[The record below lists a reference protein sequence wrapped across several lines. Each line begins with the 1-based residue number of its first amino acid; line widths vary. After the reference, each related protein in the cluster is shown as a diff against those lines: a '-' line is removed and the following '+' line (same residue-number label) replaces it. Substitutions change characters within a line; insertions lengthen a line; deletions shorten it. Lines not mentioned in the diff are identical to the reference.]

1 MTITWNYRVFQE
13 ADGDYIIRE
22 VFYTEDGSIKACSAK
37 AVEPSGRNFQE
48 LVEELKSFQE
58 ALKLPVLTL
67 KDIPTSKLKEK
78 PKSPSGKN
86 ISHQQ
91 LMIELGLNKC

>member
-1 MTITWNYRVFQE
+1 MIITWNYRVFQE

-22 VFYTEDGSIKACSAK
+22 VFYSEDGSVTACSAK
-37 AVEPSGRNFQE
+37 AVEPSGRTFQE
-48 LVEELKSFQE
+48 LAEELKSFQE

-67 KDIPTSKLKEK
+67 KDIPTGNLKQSL
-78 PKSPSGKN
+78 KSRSSQN

-91 LMIELGLNKC
+91 LMMELGLD

>member
-22 VFYTEDGSIKACSAK
+22 VFYAEDGSITACSAK
-37 AVEPSGRNFQE
+37 AIEPSGRTFPE
-48 LVEELKSFQE
+48 LVEDIKSFQE

-67 KDIPTSKLKEK
+67 KDIPDNELKRK
-78 PKSPSGKN
+78 TNSRSSKN
-86 ISHQQ
+86 ITHQQ
-91 LMIELGLNKC
+91 LMSELGLN

>member
-22 VFYTEDGSIKACSAK
+22 VFYTEDGSITACSAK
-37 AVEPSGRNFQE
+37 AVEPSGRTFQE
-48 LVEELKSFQE
+48 LVEDIQSFQE
-58 ALKLPVLTL
+58 ALKLPALTL
-67 KDIPTSKLKEK
+67 KDIPDGKLKQK
-78 PKSPSGKN
+78 RKSRSSQN

-91 LMIELGLNKC
+91 LMIELGLD